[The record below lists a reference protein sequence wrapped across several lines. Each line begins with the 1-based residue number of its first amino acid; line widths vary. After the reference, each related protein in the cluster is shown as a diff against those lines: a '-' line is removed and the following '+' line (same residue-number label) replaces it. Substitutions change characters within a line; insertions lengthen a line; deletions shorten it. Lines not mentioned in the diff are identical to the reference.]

1 MYVCLLGEII
11 VFQKILQTYEM
22 NGHLSFTPVDTGRKL
37 NVHKT
42 FRRCQ
47 NVLCTCNLRPVSTV
61 TFNVFPIYVKEINK
75 NEKIRPIKYPNG
87 HMTYLEGT

>member
-1 MYVCLLGEII
+1 MGNNRFSEDFANVRNEWSL
-11 VFQKILQTYEM
+11 M
-22 NGHLSFTPVDTGRKL
+22 SFTPVDTGRKL